1 MRNTVKK
8 ERIDYL
14 IDSAIV
20 EAKTVFG
27 KCTVV
32 AVKTIDGFV
41 LVESSACVSVENYNE
56 DIGKEICLERIKNK
70 LWELEGYKL
79 QYELTENYNENPLLQ
94 NTLQS
99 AT

>member
-1 MRNTVKK
+1 MNTVKQ

-20 EAKTVFG
+20 EVSTVFD

-41 LVESSACVSVENYNE
+41 LVESSACVDPANYDE
-56 DIGKEICLERIKNK
+56 DMGKEICINKIKDK

-79 QYELTENYNENPLLQ
+79 QLEQE
-94 NTLQS
+94 
-99 AT
+99 